1 MSTLKWLQ
9 KNSGE
14 FKIGV
19 PVVINTVMIFQILY
33 YIKITQ
39 IIFLKTMKLINVFH
53 LLQIKKVAV

>member
-1 MSTLKWLQ
+1 MSTLEWLQ
-9 KNSGE
+9 KTSGE

-19 PVVINTVMIFQILY
+19 PVVINTVMLFPILY
-33 YIKITQ
+33 YIKIKQ